1 MRLYFHLMSQRSV
14 TTEVRNLY
22 EKMDQ
27 YIKLNR
33 MYAPGNII
41 LEYLSMAWVSMR
53 MLTYLWF
60 FLLAEPLSEPSAS
73 CTIMRSCLSPS
84 SWDMK
89 CPMSFTS
96 PSL

>member
-1 MRLYFHLMSQRSV
+1 MTSLCSFCGPMGQYSDILPRYAV
-14 TTEVRNLY
+14 TTGVTYVY

-41 LEYLSMAWVSMR
+41 LEYLSMAWVSIR

-60 FLLAEPLSEPSAS
+60 FLLPEPLSEPNAS
-73 CTIMRSCLSPS
+73 CTIILSCLSPFS
-84 SWDMK
+84 D
-89 CPMSFTS
+89 T
-96 PSL
+96 